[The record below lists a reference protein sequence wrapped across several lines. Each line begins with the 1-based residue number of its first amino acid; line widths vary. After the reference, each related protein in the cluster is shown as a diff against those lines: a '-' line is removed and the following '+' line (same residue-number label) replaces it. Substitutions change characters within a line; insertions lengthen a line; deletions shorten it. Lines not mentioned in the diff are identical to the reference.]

1 MSEKITIGELPTF
14 DMADHLKTEEDVAAY
29 LALVLAEDDPAEL
42 ANAFDNIARAF
53 ERT

>member
-1 MSEKITIGELPTF
+1 MTEKIKFAELPTF

-53 ERT
+53 DRK

>member
-1 MSEKITIGELPTF
+1 MTEKIKIAELPNF
-14 DMADHLKTEEDVAAY
+14 DIADHLKTEEDVAAY